1 MVCRHSLKLD
11 LDVSLHGSAKGAALL
26 AFSVD
31 VDLVLDILNV
41 LFGTHPGWPG
51 SQVWEVFWV
60 NLVRFLVT
68 ENVEGT
74 AVRLCWFLQVNSLV
88 EVVMDNFTKIN
99 QAALL
104 DLNFAF
110 GVKLQSGGVDKAQ
123 ISDIVTA
130 IHGANHELRLPE
142 LLIIWH
148 VIVTGLSLTYFED
161 SSISV
166 ADNLDVLE
174 LFGVHLLKLEDEP
187 LLRNVERLDVRESTL
202 EITAW
207 VAKYV
212 IELGLSELRLI

>member
-1 MVCRHSLKLD
+1 VVGRHSLKLD

-110 GVKLQSGGVDKAQ
+110 GVKLDSGVVNEAH
-123 ISDIVTA
+123 ISKIELTFNRT
-130 IHGANHELRLPE
+130 NHKLCFPKFLV
-142 LLIIWH
+142 IWNMEMRCFTFSNF
-148 VIVTGLSLTYFED
+148 VN
-161 SSISV
+161 SSISFNF
-166 ADNLDVLE
+166 DLDIFQF
-174 LFGVHLLKLEDEP
+174 FGVNLFKLKSES
-187 LLRNVERLDVRESTL
+187 LLRN
-202 EITAW
+202 IF
-207 VAKYV
+207 
-212 IELGLSELRLI
+212 